1 MKYALENGALNY
13 LQELLKDEK
22 YYTEQLEDAY
32 VMLNACKN
40 QRNKLEDEKQQ
51 LISFLEDKIKE
62 NQKIQKYLY
71 EKENIKLVEK
81 AKINSCIGVY
91 QEVLNFVNRGG
102 KE

>member
-13 LQELLKDEK
+13 LRELLKDEK

-32 VMLNACKN
+32 VMLNTCRN

-51 LISFLEDKIKE
+51 LISFLEDKIKNLSQMTAQFINIE
-62 NQKIQKYLY
+62 NKVTSIPEIQI
-71 EKENIKLVEK
+71 ETF
-81 AKINSCIGVY
+81 
-91 QEVLNFVNRGG
+91 QEVLDFINKGG